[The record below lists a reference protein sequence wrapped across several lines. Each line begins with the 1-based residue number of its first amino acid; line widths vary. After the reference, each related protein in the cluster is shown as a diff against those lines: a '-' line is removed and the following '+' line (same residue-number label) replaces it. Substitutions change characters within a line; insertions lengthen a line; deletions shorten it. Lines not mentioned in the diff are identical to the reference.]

1 MPLIIYVL
9 GAAIFA
15 LTTSEYMVAGLMPE
29 LSSDFGVSYV
39 AVGYLVTIYAGAM
52 ALGCSG
58 QLIPDTA
65 LSFSSATAGAKPSL
79 N

>member
-1 MPLIIYVL
+1 MKIL
-9 GAAIFA
+9 FA
-15 LTTSEYMVAGLMPE
+15 LNLLILVAAVILGDIVFGACAFIGL
-29 LSSDFGVSYV
+29 SGF
-39 AVGYLVTIYAGAM
+39 
-52 ALGCSG
+52 CSG